1 MKSIKQQ
8 YLDLK
13 EGKMSQFNFMR
24 NLRMTMPHL
33 VNNSTPFNT
42 AVKILQ
48 NKGILVEIGNSALM
62 QVNDDDIIK
71 KGYEDFQMEI
81 GKNPFEPDTKEF
93 DLWNIGWSKAQ
104 KEDFGDDY
112 LEDDEDNIDHIPGS
126 LAQKEKDF
134 LNSEEDEDFP
144 NFHNDNEIAENI
156 NEIKNRISSAQAHPQ
171 ELNMGRKV
179 EMEHTDNPE
188 VAERIALDHL
198 TEDPFYYTKLNLAGL
213 ADEIN
218 NDRPKAKKSKQKRS
232 DLPTIVGKDNFVDK
246 ANQMKTPKGVVKAK
260 ASANKAKKET
270 NKTTGK
276 ITLMSLVAVK
286 PRGVEK
292 MAATGEK
299 MKKIVIKESQKN
311 PEEEF
316 LINLKNFHNPP
327 FGKISVEEL
336 VNLFSKIDLKKR
348 NKILKYLDKIN
359 DPIMD
364 DDEFISNF
372 PYVQEEVNIN
382 LFSDEQPNEI
392 VKQTQQ
398 FIESNPTLNQIS
410 DKIVLHN
417 SGDDACVVKYEYW
430 EEAPKEALD
439 KLNLQFN
446 VEREV
451 DDGDD
456 DTAPRVYYILKP
468 KPTQNKGLGMNTLKE
483 MIQEELFNIL
493 SEEENNG

>member
-48 NKGILVEIGNSALM
+48 NKGILVEIGNPALM
-62 QVNDDDIIK
+62 QINDDDIIK

-93 DLWNIGWSKAQ
+93 DLWNIGWSKGQ
-104 KEDFGDDY
+104 KEEMGEDY
-112 LEDDEDNIDHIPGS
+112 LQDDEDTIDHIPDS
-126 LAQKEKDF
+126 LVQREKDF
-134 LNSEEDEDFP
+134 FNSEEDEDFP
-144 NFHNDNEIAENI
+144 NFHDDNEIAENKNI
-156 NEIKNRISSAQAHPQ
+156 NEIKNRITADQAQPQ

-179 EMEHTDNPE
+179 EMEHTDDPD
-188 VAERIALDHL
+188 VAEKIALDHL
-198 TEDPFYYTKLNLAGL
+198 TEDPFYYTKLHLAGL

-218 NDRPKAKKSKQKRS
+218 NDRPKTKKSKQKRS
-232 DLPTIVGKDNFVDK
+232 DLPTVVGKDNLVDK
-246 ANQMKTPKGVVKAK
+246 ANQMKTPKGVVKIK
-260 ASANKAKKET
+260 ASSNKAKKET

-276 ITLMSLVAVK
+276 ITLMSLIAIK

-292 MAATGEK
+292 MTATGEK
-299 MKKIVIKESQKN
+299 MKKIVVKEDQKKI
-311 PEEEF
+311 EE
-316 LINLKNFHNPP
+316 
-327 FGKISVEEL
+327 VE
-336 VNLFSKIDLKKR
+336 VNLF
-348 NKILKYLDKIN
+348 
-359 DPIMD
+359 P
-364 DDEFISNF
+364 
-372 PYVQEEVNIN
+372 
-382 LFSDEQPNEI
+382 DEQPNKV

-398 FIESNPTLNQIS
+398 FIESNPILNQIS
-410 DKIVLHN
+410 DKIILHN
-417 SGDDACVVKYEYW
+417 SGDDACVVRYEYW
-430 EEAPKEALD
+430 EEAPKEVLD

-468 KPTQNKGLGMNTLKE
+468 KPIQNKGLGMNTLKE
-483 MIQEELFNIL
+483 MIQEELFKVL
-493 SEEENNG
+493 SEKENDVKIETV